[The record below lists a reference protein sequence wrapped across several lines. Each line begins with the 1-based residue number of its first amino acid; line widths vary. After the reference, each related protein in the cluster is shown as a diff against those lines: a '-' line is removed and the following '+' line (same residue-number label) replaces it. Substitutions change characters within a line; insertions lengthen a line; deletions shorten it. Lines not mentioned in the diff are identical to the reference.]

1 MPRRDCVI
9 YRDKPLPREAF
20 WRTTEQAPPVWLPA
34 RSAPPENVWLPVTL
48 APSPPFPLPP
58 KSAPSIWVLIGKVL
72 ALGALLLC
80 FLLRKATEPPA
91 PRAQLVKLPPQL
103 IMPDNSIVKVS
114 YHGELANETL
124 FTQPVPPRTPNRL
137 GDTFLI
143 QKLRIAAIDQFT
155 NEHKVPPITLRPDQC
170 VARTVCSDAH
180 RRHRLLLPAPASVKC
195 TFIVFTF
202 AHKIVSLTSQSDAG
216 TKDVQ

>member
-9 YRDKPLPREAF
+9 YRDKPLPRKAF
-20 WRTTEQAPPVWLPA
+20 WRTTEQAPPVWLPP
-34 RSAPPENVWLPVTL
+34 RSAPPEDVWLPVTL

-80 FLLRKATEPPA
+80 FLPRKATEPPA

-103 IMPDNSIVKVS
+103 IMPDNSIVKSLTVENLQTRRFYPAS
-114 YHGELANETL
+114 
-124 FTQPVPPRTPNRL
+124 PPRTPNRL

-180 RRHRLLLPAPASVKC
+180 RRHRLLLPAPASVNAPSSYSLSL
-195 TFIVFTF
+195 IRL
-202 AHKIVSLTSQSDAG
+202 VSLTSQSDAG
-216 TKDVQ
+216 AKDVQ

>member
-1 MPRRDCVI
+1 LVTRTIRATGERLASGNPSAVPALSITAKVGSIDLGT
-9 YRDKPLPREAF
+9 YRE
-20 WRTTEQAPPVWLPA
+20 
-34 RSAPPENVWLPVTL
+34 
-48 APSPPFPLPP
+48 
-58 KSAPSIWVLIGKVL
+58 VL